1 MEIKEKKQYLLLET
15 WSSLSLFL
23 LNLNFVF
30 DVFMLVT
37 DSSMRGD
44 KSIYPSLYLYETI
57 YERMRDRERNIF
69 GRES

>member
-1 MEIKEKKQYLLLET
+1 MEIKEKKTIFVVGDLD
-15 WSSLSLFL
+15 SLSLFV